1 MEKDQIIQRMY
12 GYGVVPVVVIEDS
25 AQALPA
31 ADALAKGG
39 LPIMEITL
47 RTDAALDSIRAVRRQ
62 RPDVL
67 VGAGTVLTLEQCKE
81 SVEAGAQFIVSPG
94 FDAEMVRWCA
104 EKGIP
109 VTPGCVTPTEIMA
122 ALALGVDII
131 KFFPAQIYGGL
142 AAMKALSGPFRQVR
156 FIPTG
161 GVNAENLHTYMETP
175 FVFAAGGSWICASVD
190 LKSGNF
196 DEIER
201 KAAEAV
207 RVVRA
212 AR

>member
-1 MEKDQIIQRMY
+1 MGKNQVIQRMY
-12 GYGVVPVVVIEDS
+12 GYGVVPVVVIQDS

-31 ADALAKGG
+31 ADALSKGG

-47 RTDAALDSIRAVRRQ
+47 RTDAALDSIRAVRSQ

-67 VGAGTVLTLEQCKE
+67 VGAGTVLTLDQCKA

-94 FDAEMVRWCA
+94 FDAEMVRWCV
-104 EKGIP
+104 ENDIP
-109 VTPGCVTPTEIMA
+109 VTPGCVTPTEIME
-122 ALALGVDII
+122 ALALGVDVI
-131 KFFPAQIYGGL
+131 KFFPAQIYGGF

-161 GVNAENLHTYMETP
+161 GVNAENLHTYIEAP
-175 FVFAAGGSWICASVD
+175 FVFAAGGSWICAAAD

-207 RVVRA
+207 KVVRA
-212 AR
+212 TR